1 MKKVAAISSLAF
13 CALAATAWA
22 ATLTVEQRG
31 RSFGVAKLAVK
42 VGDTVT
48 FVNNDIYGHNVY
60 SDTKGAEFDIG
71 LQEPGETLDVTFE
84 EAVIAKVRCRIHPRM
99 RLQITVTE

>member
-1 MKKVAAISSLAF
+1 MKKVAAIAGMAL

-22 ATLTVEQRG
+22 ATVTVEQRG
-31 RSFGVAKLAVK
+31 RSFGVAELTVK

-60 SDTKGAEFDIG
+60 SDTKDAEFDIG
-71 LQEPGETLDVTFE
+71 LQEPGETLDVTFDE
-84 EAVIAKVRCRIHPRM
+84 PVNAKVRCRIHPRM